1 MNLMRA
7 GPGHHPPL
15 LSKHCDARVKI
26 KDEQFKSNPAVHPF
40 QKPLYLLC
48 STTLLLGPISALAQ
62 DMPQPPAAVA
72 VHATPEGAQ
81 GESATATVA
90 VAANTTAVAATP
102 PRNRTDAATTVALA
116 ALLPHLANND
126 TIPLMDRSALFAGDM
141 NRALTGYDVSQST
154 LAAAEKAVTD
164 KKTQVVLRR
173 AMNLLGTPYR
183 WGGARPGGFDCSG
196 LVNYVFRT
204 ALGIQLPRVSRD
216 MARHSGG
223 ELIKDR
229 KEVRTGDL
237 VFFGKAGRI
246 THVGIVLDKGLFL
259 HAPRTGK
266 DVRMDSFSSGYWS
279 HKFIQARRVL

>member
-1 MNLMRA
+1 MRA

-62 DMPQPPAAVA
+62 DMPQLPAAVA
-72 VHATPEGAQ
+72 LHATPEGAQ

-173 AMNLLGTPYR
+173 AMNLLGTPIA
-183 WGGARPGGFDCSG
+183 GEA
-196 LVNYVFRT
+196 LVLEV
-204 ALGIQLPRVSRD
+204 
-216 MARHSGG
+216 
-223 ELIKDR
+223 LIA
-229 KEVRTGDL
+229 V
-237 VFFGKAGRI
+237 A
-246 THVGIVLDKGLFL
+246 
-259 HAPRTGK
+259 
-266 DVRMDSFSSGYWS
+266 
-279 HKFIQARRVL
+279 

>member
-1 MNLMRA
+1 MRA

-62 DMPQPPAAVA
+62 DMTQLPATVA
-72 VHATPEGAQ
+72 LHATPEGAQ
-81 GESATATVA
+81 GESATA
-90 VAANTTAVAATP
+90 TAVAATP

-126 TIPLMDRSALFAGDM
+126 TIPLMDRSALFTGDM

>member
-1 MNLMRA
+1 MRA

-15 LSKHCDARVKI
+15 LSEHCDARVKI

-62 DMPQPPAAVA
+62 DMTQLPATVA
-72 VHATPEGAQ
+72 LHATPEGAQ
-81 GESATATVA
+81 GESAT
-90 VAANTTAVAATP
+90 ANTTAVAATP

-126 TIPLMDRSALFAGDM
+126 TIPLMDRSALFTGDM